1 MKSIEKRART
11 VEDAVAAAVAAL
23 GVRREDCTVCVL
35 EEPAKGL
42 LGRIGSKGA
51 LVRVTAVESKA
62 EVGLGLLRQV
72 LSQMGIDGTVTM
84 VVGDER
90 VHYDIEG
97 PGVGAL
103 IGHRGQTLEALQH
116 VANLA
121 ASRGSQDRRRLIVD
135 VAGYRRQ
142 REEKLLAMVQRLAER
157 VSRTGESVELEAMEA
172 HERKV
177 VHVALQ
183 DHPAVTTYSEGEEPY
198 RRVIISSRAR

>member
-121 ASRGSQDRRRLIVD
+121 ASRGNQDRRRLVVD